1 MSEKE
6 KLMKKPIHTM
16 PFVVIL
22 GSAVLLML
30 ASRYLLG
37 ESSVV
42 DLIAI
47 TLPIV
52 IVGPVYFFLG
62 KKRDW
67 GLSLGSVL
75 LTVLLMAALV
85 GVASYLITVR

>member
-1 MSEKE
+1 MRVSSH
-6 KLMKKPIHTM
+6 PT

-22 GSAVLLML
+22 ASAVLLML
-30 ASRYLLG
+30 ASRYLMDQ
-37 ESSVV
+37 STIV

-62 KKRDW
+62 KKRGW
-67 GLSLGSVL
+67 ELSPGSVL
-75 LTVLLMAALV
+75 LAVLLMAALV
-85 GVASYLITVR
+85 GIASYFITVW

>member
-1 MSEKE
+1 MSKE
-6 KLMKKPIHTM
+6 ENLMKKPIHTM

-62 KKRDW
+62 KKRGW
-67 GLSLGSVL
+67 ELSLGSIL
-75 LTVLLMAALV
+75 LAVLLMATLV
-85 GVASYLITVR
+85 GVASFLITVQ

>member
-1 MSEKE
+1 MSKE
-6 KLMKKPIHTM
+6 ENIVKKPIHTM

-30 ASRYLLG
+30 ASRYLLA

-62 KKRDW
+62 KKRGWD
-67 GLSLGSVL
+67 LSLGSVL
-75 LTVLLMAALV
+75 LTVLLMVVLV
-85 GVASYLITVR
+85 GLASYLITVR